1 MMDRRGDGDG
11 DGNVALGNI
20 RTVYRIKKGAD
31 IHTRRHLIL
40 LINNLFFS

>member
-11 DGNVALGNI
+11 ENVTLGNL